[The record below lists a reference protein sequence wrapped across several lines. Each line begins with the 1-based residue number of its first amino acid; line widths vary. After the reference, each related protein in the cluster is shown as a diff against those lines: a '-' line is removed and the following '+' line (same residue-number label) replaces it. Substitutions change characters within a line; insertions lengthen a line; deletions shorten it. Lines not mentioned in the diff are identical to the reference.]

1 MILNDVIADVR
12 DLIQDTDT
20 NTQRYSDAMLLKFAN
35 QVLRRT
41 AIFRPDLFS
50 IQADLTCTAGTVVQ
64 SAPADSIRLM
74 EVYYN
79 TSGNGIIETTRE
91 VLDQAY
97 PTWMTDNA
105 GSTINW
111 IRNIRN
117 PNKFFI
123 YPKAPAAHQIVI
135 EYAQTPPVYTG
146 AQAVALLPDAYFP
159 AIVDGTVFLAE
170 SIDNEH
176 VNSNRAALF
185 QQSFSQAL
193 GISSQTR
200 QITDTEGGG
209 ISEEEVV

>member
-1 MILNDVIADVR
+1 MILNNVIAEVR
-12 DLIQDTDT
+12 NLIQDTDST
-20 NTQRYSDAMLLKFAN
+20 TYRYTDAMLLKFAN
-35 QVLRRT
+35 QVLKRT

-50 IQADLTCTAGTVVQ
+50 LQANLTCTAGSVVQ

-79 TSGNGIIETTRE
+79 VSGNGIIETTRE

-97 PTWMTDNA
+97 PAWMTDNA

-123 YPKAPAAHQIVI
+123 YPKAPSAHQIVI
-135 EYAQTPPVYTG
+135 EYAQTPPDYAGDAT
-146 AQAVALLPDAYFP
+146 VALLPDAYFP

-193 GISSQTR
+193 GVSSQTR
-200 QITDTEGGG
+200 EITDTEGGG
-209 ISEEEVV
+209 LPVEEVV

>member
-1 MILNDVIADVR
+1 MILNDVITEVR
-12 DLIQDTDT
+12 DLIQDTDS
-20 NTQRYSDAMLLKFAN
+20 NAYRYSDAMLLSFAN
-35 QVLRRT
+35 QVLKRT

-50 IQADLTCTAGTVVQ
+50 IQANLTCTAGSVVQ

-79 TSGNGIIETTRE
+79 VSGNGIIETTRE

-97 PTWMTDNA
+97 PSWMTDTA
-105 GSTINW
+105 GNTINW

-123 YPKAPAAHQIVI
+123 YPKAPSAHQIVI
-135 EYAQTPPVYTG
+135 EYAQTPPDYAGDAT
-146 AQAVALLPDAYFP
+146 VALLPDAYFP
-159 AIVDGTVFLAE
+159 AVVDGTVFLAE

-209 ISEEEVV
+209 IPEEEIV

>member
-1 MILNDVIADVR
+1 MILNNVIAEVR
-12 DLIQDTDT
+12 NLIQDTDST
-20 NTQRYSDAMLLKFAN
+20 TYRYTDAMLLKFAN
-35 QVLRRT
+35 QVLKRT

-50 IQADLTCTAGTVVQ
+50 LQANLTCTAGSVVQ

-79 TSGNGIIETTRE
+79 VSGNGIIETTRE

-97 PTWMTDNA
+97 PSWMTDNA
-105 GSTINW
+105 GNTINW

-123 YPKAPAAHQIVI
+123 YPKAPSAHQIVI
-135 EYAQTPPVYTG
+135 EYAQTPPDYAGDAT
-146 AQAVALLPDAYFP
+146 VALLPDAYFP

-193 GISSQTR
+193 GVSSQTR
-200 QITDTEGGG
+200 EITDTEGGG
-209 ISEEEVV
+209 LPVEEVV

>member
-1 MILNDVIADVR
+1 MILDDVVAEVR
-12 DLIQDTDT
+12 ELIQDTDS
-20 NTQRYSDAMLLKFAN
+20 NAYRYSDALLLGLAN
-35 QVLRRT
+35 QVLKRT
-41 AIFRPDLFS
+41 AIFRPDLFAL
-50 IQADLTCTAGTVVQ
+50 QTDVTLTAGTVVQ
-64 SAPADSIRLM
+64 DAPSDSIRLM

-79 TSGNGIIETTRE
+79 TNGNGIIETTRE

-97 PTWMTDNA
+97 PAWMTDTA
-105 GSTINW
+105 GPTINW

-117 PNKFFI
+117 PNKFFV
-123 YPKAPAAHQIVI
+123 YPKAPTSHQITI
-135 EYAQTPPVYTG
+135 EYAQSPPDYTG
-146 AQAVALLPDAYFP
+146 AQTVALLPDAYFP
-159 AIVDGTVFLAE
+159 AVIDGTVFLAE

-209 ISEEEVV
+209 LPEEEVV

>member
-1 MILNDVIADVR
+1 MILNDVIAEVR
-12 DLIQDTDT
+12 NLIQDTDST
-20 NTQRYSDAMLLKFAN
+20 GYRYTDAMLLKFAN

-50 IQADLTCTAGTVVQ
+50 LQADLTCTAGTVVQ

-97 PTWMTDNA
+97 PSWMTDNA
-105 GSTINW
+105 GATINW

-135 EYAQTPPVYTG
+135 EYAQTPPTYDGTT
-146 AQAVALLPDAYFP
+146 QVALLPDAYFP
-159 AIVDGTVFLAE
+159 AIIDGTVFLAE

-193 GISSQTR
+193 GVSSQTR

-209 ISEEEVV
+209 LPEEEVV

>member
-50 IQADLTCTAGTVVQ
+50 LQADLTCTAGTVVQ

-111 IRNIRN
+111 LSLIHI
-117 PNKFFI
+117 
-123 YPKAPAAHQIVI
+123 
-135 EYAQTPPVYTG
+135 
-146 AQAVALLPDAYFP
+146 
-159 AIVDGTVFLAE
+159 
-170 SIDNEH
+170 
-176 VNSNRAALF
+176 
-185 QQSFSQAL
+185 
-193 GISSQTR
+193 
-200 QITDTEGGG
+200 
-209 ISEEEVV
+209 

>member
-1 MILNDVIADVR
+1 MILNDVVSEVR
-12 DLIQDTDT
+12 DLIQDTD
-20 NTQRYSDAMLLKFAN
+20 NAAYRYTDAMLLKFAN

-50 IQADLTCTAGTVVQ
+50 LQADLTCNAGTVVQ

-79 TSGNGIIETTRE
+79 TSGSGIIETTRE

-97 PTWMTDNA
+97 PTWMTDNP
-105 GSTINW
+105 GITINW

-135 EYAQTPPVYTG
+135 EYAQTPPIYTG
-146 AQAVALLPDAYFP
+146 TQTVALLPDAYFP

-193 GISSQTR
+193 GVSSQTR

-209 ISEEEVV
+209 LPEEEVV

>member
-50 IQADLTCTAGTVVQ
+50 LQTNLACVDGTVVQ

-79 TSGNGIIETTRE
+79 VNGNGIIETTRE

-97 PTWMTDNA
+97 PSWMTDNA
-105 GSTINW
+105 ASTINW

-123 YPKAPAAHQIVI
+123 YPKAPTSHEIVI

>member
-1 MILNDVIADVR
+1 
-12 DLIQDTDT
+12 
-20 NTQRYSDAMLLKFAN
+20 
-35 QVLRRT
+35 
-41 AIFRPDLFS
+41 
-50 IQADLTCTAGTVVQ
+50 
-64 SAPADSIRLM
+64 M

-79 TSGNGIIETTRE
+79 TNGNGIIETTRE

-97 PTWMTDNA
+97 PAWMTDSAAN
-105 GSTINW
+105 TINW

-123 YPKAPAAHQIVI
+123 YPKAPTSHQIEI
-135 EYAQTPPVYTG
+135 EYAQTPPDYLGT
-146 AQAVALLPDAYFP
+146 ATVALLPDAYFP
-159 AIVDGTVFLAE
+159 AIIDGTVFLAE

>member
-50 IQADLTCTAGTVVQ
+50 LQADLTCTAGTVVQ

-91 VLDQAY
+91 VLDL
-97 PTWMTDNA
+97 
-105 GSTINW
+105 SLI
-111 IRNIRN
+111 
-117 PNKFFI
+117 
-123 YPKAPAAHQIVI
+123 H
-135 EYAQTPPVYTG
+135 
-146 AQAVALLPDAYFP
+146 
-159 AIVDGTVFLAE
+159 
-170 SIDNEH
+170 
-176 VNSNRAALF
+176 
-185 QQSFSQAL
+185 
-193 GISSQTR
+193 
-200 QITDTEGGG
+200 
-209 ISEEEVV
+209 ISEPTRPY

>member
-1 MILNDVIADVR
+1 MQLGDVITEVR
-12 DLIQDTDT
+12 NLIQDTDS
-20 NTQRYSDAMLLKFAN
+20 NGYRYSSDMLLKFAN
-35 QVLRRT
+35 QVLKRT
-41 AIFRPDLFS
+41 AIFRPDLFAL
-50 IQADLTCTAGTVVQ
+50 QTNLTCTADSVVQ

-79 TSGNGIIETTRE
+79 VSGNGIIETTRE

-97 PTWMTDNA
+97 PTWMTDTA

-117 PNKFFI
+117 PNKFFV
-123 YPKAPAAHQIVI
+123 YPKAPSAHQIVI
-135 EYAQTPPVYTG
+135 EYAQTPPDYATG
-146 AQAVALLPDAYFP
+146 ASVALLPDAYFP

-209 ISEEEVV
+209 IAEEEVV

>member
-1 MILNDVIADVR
+1 MILNDVITEVR
-12 DLIQDTDT
+12 DLIQDTDS
-20 NTQRYSDAMLLKFAN
+20 NAYRYSDAMLLNFAN
-35 QVLRRT
+35 QVLKRT

-50 IQADLTCTAGTVVQ
+50 LQANLTCTAGSVVQ

-79 TSGNGIIETTRE
+79 VSGNGIIETTRE

-97 PTWMTDNA
+97 PSWMTDTA
-105 GSTINW
+105 GNTINW

-123 YPKAPAAHQIVI
+123 YPKAPSAHQIVI
-135 EYAQTPPVYTG
+135 EYAQTPPDYAGDAT
-146 AQAVALLPDAYFP
+146 VALLPDAYFP
-159 AIVDGTVFLAE
+159 AVVDGTVFLAE

-209 ISEEEVV
+209 IPEEEIV

>member
-1 MILNDVIADVR
+1 
-12 DLIQDTDT
+12 
-20 NTQRYSDAMLLKFAN
+20 MLLKFAN

-50 IQADLTCTAGTVVQ
+50 LQTNLACVAGTVVQ

-79 TSGNGIIETTRE
+79 VNGNGIIETTRE

-97 PTWMTDNA
+97 PSWMTDNA
-105 GSTINW
+105 ASTINW

-123 YPKAPAAHQIVI
+123 YPKAPTSHEIVI
-135 EYAQTPPVYTG
+135 EYAQTPPIYTG

>member
-1 MILNDVIADVR
+1 MILNDVVAEVR
-12 DLIQDTDT
+12 NIIQDSDS
-20 NTQRYSDAMLLKFAN
+20 NAYRYTDAMLLKFAN
-35 QVLRRT
+35 QTLKRT
-41 AIFRPDLFS
+41 AIFRPDLFAL
-50 IQADLTCTAGTVVQ
+50 QATLTCADGTVVQ
-64 SAPADSIRLM
+64 SAPSDSIRLM

-79 TSGNGIIETTRE
+79 TNGNGIIETTRE

-97 PTWMTDNA
+97 PAWMTDSAAN
-105 GSTINW
+105 TINW

-123 YPKAPAAHQIVI
+123 YPKAPTSHQIEI
-135 EYAQTPPVYTG
+135 EYAQTPPDYLGT
-146 AQAVALLPDAYFP
+146 ATVALLPDAYFP
-159 AIVDGTVFLAE
+159 AIIDGPVFLAE